1 MNYIYLAVG
10 LIAGI
15 FFLGKAR
22 STSRRKM
29 IPYEVTRELKSSNR
43 MDEYNRWCNTESQAD
58 VIVGLGLILFGF
70 SVTFADT
77 NPVITN
83 ILSILSLIVF
93 VVGYIMRFINN
104 KKHLGH
110 LFVK

>member
-43 MDEYNRWCNTESQAD
+43 MDEYNRW
-58 VIVGLGLILFGF
+58 
-70 SVTFADT
+70 
-77 NPVITN
+77 
-83 ILSILSLIVF
+83 
-93 VVGYIMRFINN
+93 
-104 KKHLGH
+104 
-110 LFVK
+110 

>member
-43 MDEYNRWCNTESQAD
+43 MDDSFRLFRYFRRHKSGYYKHTLNTFTYCVRCRIHNA
-58 VIVGLGLILFGF
+58 L
-70 SVTFADT
+70 
-77 NPVITN
+77 
-83 ILSILSLIVF
+83 
-93 VVGYIMRFINN
+93 Y
-104 KKHLGH
+104 K
-110 LFVK
+110 